1 MGQSLPRL
9 SLDAFIAWENEP
21 PEKHTFVRGEV
32 FAMAGARRGHKKLIG
47 NIDIARREALAGSL
61 CKVLFETAKL
71 QTAAG

>member
-9 SLDAFIAWENEP
+9 NLDAFIAWENEP
-21 PEKHTFVRGEV
+21 PEMRTFVRGEV
-32 FAMAGARRGHKKLIG
+32 FAMAGARRVHKKLIG
-47 NIDIARREALAGSL
+47 TIDIARREALAGSL